1 MIETRTLW
9 VSLVA
14 LKTRCVTRVD
24 LRLRDSRCRS
34 PKCDVEYCLPACTHL
49 GQDPTGNHIFGAQS
63 RSGFDSQS
71 IPFTLATFLFTLQAT
86 TSANG
91 AYTPPAKLD
100 TGRVANTYPGGSHT
114 RWSSNHFQSA
124 RAPCGS
130 GSGGGYRFGNPEP
143 VVSPFSI
150 TPNHRPRSHRQSQQ
164 IFRRTGAASGSLRHS
179 SGISMPEAAD

>member
-124 RAPCGS
+124 RACDGSPRHFDQQSGDVAELNEVIRYQGNSRQAISACGK
-130 GSGGGYRFGNPEP
+130 GST
-143 VVSPFSI
+143 I
-150 TPNHRPRSHRQSQQ
+150 
-164 IFRRTGAASGSLRHS
+164 
-179 SGISMPEAAD
+179 D